1 MDKTVKHRYHP
12 LLFQYHSTNT
22 RSTLQKR
29 LSHSMD
35 NSTSRKPA
43 NRTKNLWS
51 TEGDNEKSKHTRKH
65 QRCMDHE
72 TWNTSTEKRCIKGNW
87 IWKESTTKWAQ
98 QCRCSDWS
106 ENADLTHNIIPPEKN
121 AIEQPND
128 INENGLLKIKKTL
141 VNAYAESIVTPF
153 DKRFNLRKPGRKTIK
168 KLEES
173 LEKVNNVIEATP
185 LLPEKIDV
193 TSLNQLTYATG
204 ITGIKTERVEN
215 ECIIKKKK
223 NQQEKRRLD
232 IQYESTNK
240 WASCWYQQNIT
251 NERSNTFTKNEKKY
265 ELDENKI
272 SNCRWANKIHL
283 TRNTQT
289 TSICP

>member
-29 LSHSMD
+29 LSRSMD

-65 QRCMDHE
+65 QRCMDQA
-72 TWNTSTEKRCIKGNW
+72 TWNISTEKRCIKGNW

-106 ENADLTHNIIPPEKN
+106 ENADLPHNIIPPEKN
-121 AIEQPND
+121 ATEQPND
-128 INENGLLKIKKTL
+128 INENGLLEIKKTL
-141 VNAYAESIVTPF
+141 LNAYAESIVTPF
-153 DKRFNLRKPGRKTIK
+153 HKRFNLRKPGKKIK

-193 TSLNQLTYATG
+193 ASLNQLTYATG
-204 ITGIKTERVEN
+204 ITGIKTVHVEN

-223 NQQEKRRLD
+223 HQQEKRRLD

-240 WASCWYQQNIT
+240 WASCRYQQNIT
-251 NERSNTFTKNEKKY
+251 NERSKTFTKNEKKY

-289 TSICP
+289 TSICL

>member
-29 LSHSMD
+29 LSRSMD

-185 LLPEKIDV
+185 LLTEKIDV
-193 TSLNQLTYATG
+193 TTYL
-204 ITGIKTERVEN
+204 R
-215 ECIIKKKK
+215 C
-223 NQQEKRRLD
+223 
-232 IQYESTNK
+232 
-240 WASCWYQQNIT
+240 
-251 NERSNTFTKNEKKY
+251 SNY
-265 ELDENKI
+265 HD
-272 SNCRWANKIHL
+272 
-283 TRNTQT
+283 
-289 TSICP
+289 